1 MNKTQ
6 IKQISREF
14 KIPEADIRRCLARL
28 NSLKDTQDSEI
39 ISEQN
44 SASSTSTNPT
54 EDVPEIAPSKIIS
67 GNYFY
72 FLKEDYGHLLEK
84 IETIRTEI
92 GRLGSMIAHSV
103 DVSGETFH
111 DNFDYDEGNRQQD
124 MWAKEIQKLE
134 VIKQK
139 ARVID
144 LSFNLQKSV
153 SIGKKVQLIKDGHEM
168 NIKIGSYMTFN
179 KKSISYASEFARN
192 IMDMQEGEHKKFLIH
207 KKNVEVTV
215 VKILS

>member
-6 IKQISREF
+6 ISKISREF
-14 KIPEADIRRCLARL
+14 KISEADIRRCLEK
-28 NSLKDTQDSEI
+28 LKASKTTQDSEI
-39 ISEQN
+39 VLEQN
-44 SASSTSTNPT
+44 SEMNSQTNLN
-54 EDVPEIAPSKIIS
+54 EEILEITPSKII
-67 GNYFY
+67 GGKYFY
-72 FLKEDYGHLLEK
+72 FLKEDYLHLLAK

-92 GRLGSMIAHSV
+92 SRLGNMIAHSV

-144 LSFNLQKSV
+144 PSLNLQKYV
-153 SIGKKVQLIKDGHEM
+153 SIGKKVQLIKDGHGM

-179 KKSISYASEFARN
+179 KKSISYASEFAKN
-192 IMDMQEGEHKKFLIH
+192 IMDMQEGETKKFLIH
-207 KKNVEVTV
+207 KKNVEVTI
-215 VKILS
+215 VKITI